1 MSVGAVSVEQEDD
14 KRSFWLEGTP
24 CADDPG
30 REVSILV
37 SNCAAPA
44 SAREALEM
52 IRSGSGFLAAAD
64 PAAMATAAQASCLLA
79 LEQADAVSTAV
90 RAGVLGAFAAGG
102 GCAEDADYSPAA
114 WLMHRTRITRAAARF
129 HRAWARR
136 AAAHPEVAAALAEGY
151 VLSESYA
158 RAICGWTDKLPEDC
172 RAAADAILITA
183 ARRGGDLPDLAEL
196 AAEMLARSAPPDDD
210 PGGVDDRSVTV
221 LTTFEGA
228 GGMSGDLTP
237 ECAAV
242 VTAVLDALSAPA
254 DCEDDR
260 TYKQRYHDG
269 LQEAMRRLL
278 AAGLLPERAGQPVK
292 AVMHVSLGELRGWD
306 GDSLLEGEW
315 AGGVQARWAAHRAS
329 ASAGGSDGGAWLT
342 GDAARAMTCDARMAT
357 YVDGNVDLGAL
368 EDLVRLC
375 GSPNRLD
382 HLPRQALQQAII
394 GKAVDL
400 VSGPGGLASFLRTR
414 ELGAPLAGPSQPLD
428 IGFSNTIPPGIR
440 NAVIWRDKHC
450 RWAGGC
456 NQPAAAC
463 EVHHTKHKANGGKTS
478 TTDCVLLCP
487 YHHQVMIHRLGWTLI
502 LNPDGTTTAWNKNRT
517 KTLHSH
523 SPPAR
528 AG

>member
-1 MSVGAVSVEQEDD
+1 M
-14 KRSFWLEGTP
+14 KR
-24 CADDPG
+24 
-30 REVSILV
+30 
-37 SNCAAPA
+37 CAAPA

-52 IRSGSGFLAAAD
+52 IRTGYGYLAAAD

-79 LEQADAVSTAV
+79 LEQADAVGTAV
-90 RAGVLGAFAAGG
+90 RARILGAFTASG
-102 GCAEDADYSPAA
+102 GCAEDADYSPTS
-114 WLMHRTRITRAAARF
+114 WLMHRTRITRQAARE

-136 AAAHPEVAAALAEGY
+136 AEAHPEVAAALAEGY

-158 RAICGWTDKLPEDC
+158 RAICGWTDKLPTDC
-172 RAAADAILITA
+172 RAAADEILIA
-183 ARRGGDLPDLAEL
+183 GARAGMDLPDLAEL
-196 AAEMLARSAPPDDD
+196 AAEMHARSAPPDDD
-210 PGGVDDRSVTV
+210 LGGFEDRSVTV
-221 LTTFEGA
+221 LTTFQGA
-228 GGMSGDLTP
+228 GVLAGDLTP

-254 DCEDDR
+254 DSEDDR
-260 TYKQRYHDG
+260 THKQRYHDA

-292 AVMHVSLGELRGWD
+292 AVMHVSLAELRGWD
-306 GDSLLEGEW
+306 GDSLLEGGW
-315 AGGVQARWAAHRAS
+315 VTGVQARWAAYRAGG
-329 ASAGGSDGGAWLT
+329 SAGGSDGGAWLS

-375 GSPNRLD
+375 GSLDRLD
-382 HLPRQALQQAII
+382 HLHHPQGACEPLASSPAPAEPVPAAGPVPAGLLSRQALQRAII
-394 GKAVDL
+394 GKAVAL

-428 IGFSNTIPPGIR
+428 IGFSPTIPPAIR

-456 NQPAAAC
+456 DQPASAC
-463 EVHHTKHKANGGKTS
+463 EVHHTTHKAHGGKTS
-478 TTDCVLLCP
+478 TKDCVLLCA
-487 YHHQVMIHRLGWTLI
+487 YHHQVMIHRLGWTLV

-528 AG
+528 AA